1 MPPKRALSTTELLSM
16 HRRDF
21 TLSLLAA
28 GTTLPAMA
36 QRVAPKEGVEFQRLP
51 QRAPVDTPA
60 GKIEVVEFFAYS
72 CIHCYNFEPLLE
84 DWEKRKP
91 ADVVLRRTPVAFSP
105 AFEPMQ
111 RLYYTLEEMGLL
123 GRLHGAVF
131 KAIHAERLPL
141 TTPGPITDW
150 VVRQGVDRAKFAS
163 IFDSNA
169 TGAKAKRAAALQE
182 AYAIEGTPAL
192 GVAGRFTVPG
202 QGPNTL
208 VVANALI
215 AEARKG

>member
-1 MPPKRALSTTELLSM
+1 MD
-16 HRRDF
+16 RRDF

-28 GTTLPAMA
+28 GTALPALA
-36 QRVAPKEGVEFQRLP
+36 QRVAPKEGVEYQRLGK
-51 QRAPVDTPA
+51 RAPVDAPA

-72 CIHCYNFEPLLE
+72 CVHCFNFEPLLE
-84 DWEKRKP
+84 DWEKRLP
-91 ADVVLRRTPVAFSP
+91 SDVVLRRTPVAFSP

-111 RLYYTLEEMGLL
+111 RLFYTLEDMGLL
-123 GRLHGAVF
+123 GRLHASVF
-131 KAIHAERLPL
+131 KAIHTERLPL
-141 TTPGPITDW
+141 TTAGPITDW
-150 VVRQGVDRAKFAS
+150 VVRQGVDRAKFTAL
-163 IFDSNA
+163 FDSA
-169 TGAKAKRAAALQE
+169 AIGTKAKRAAALQE

-208 VVANALI
+208 VVAQALI